1 MHFRVLRE
9 LANELTETP
18 AITYRKLQSVMG
30 KYQSAGGKKANEILN
45 F

>member
-9 LANELTETP
+9 LANELTETLV
-18 AITYRKLQSVMG
+18 ITYGKLQSVMG
-30 KYQSAGGKKANEILN
+30 KYQWAGGKKADEILN

>member
-9 LANELTETP
+9 LANELTETL
-18 AITYRKLQSVMG
+18 AITYRKLESVMG
-30 KYQSAGGKKANEILN
+30 RYQRDGRKKEILN